1 MKALSR
7 FYSDK
12 KTGSEFKKRLKT
24 IVLLQKAHSLVI
36 ISHSRYL
43 IISVNCTSMTSF
55 YYKDDHILL
64 LQSHYHSI
72 TSNSELIQI
81 ITPKHF
87 YMCVRVIRNFIQ
99 SANNFLCIFFIIF

>member
-12 KTGSEFKKRLKT
+12 KTGSEFRKRLKA
-24 IVLLQKAHSLVI
+24 IVMLQKAHSLVI

-64 LQSHYHSI
+64 LQSHYDFI

-81 ITPKHF
+81 ITLNLF
-87 YMCVRVIRNFIQ
+87 YMCVSVICNCIHSDINF
-99 SANNFLCIFFIIF
+99 FCF

>member
-1 MKALSR
+1 ME
-7 FYSDK
+7 K
-12 KTGSEFKKRLKT
+12 KTSSEFRKRLKA

-36 ISHSRYL
+36 ASHSRYL

-72 TSNSELIQI
+72 TSNSEIIQI
-81 ITPKHF
+81 ITPKLF
-87 YMCVRVIRNFIQ
+87 YMCVRVIRNFIYH
-99 SANNFLCIFFIIF
+99 ANNFLCVFFFIFC

>member
-1 MKALSR
+1 ME
-7 FYSDK
+7 K
-12 KTGSEFKKRLKT
+12 KTSSEFRKRLKA

-36 ISHSRYL
+36 ISYSRYL

-72 TSNSELIQI
+72 TSNSELIQV
-81 ITPKHF
+81 ITPKLF
-87 YMCVRVIRNFIQ
+87 YMCVRVICNRIQ
-99 SANNFLCIFFIIF
+99 SANNFLCISFINF